1 MSKTYRPY
9 NPDQMYLLPPSLKD
23 WLPEGHLAYF
33 ISDLVDQLDLSAIEQ
48 VYEREERGY
57 PPYNP
62 RMMVKVLLYAEC
74 VGVRPSRKI
83 SESLEDSVAF
93 RVLAA
98 GNMPSFGTIAEFRR
112 RHLNALAELFA
123 QVLLVCDQSGLVS
136 LEHVSLDGTKIK
148 ANASKHKAMSY
159 GRMKTTRAKLEKEIE
174 ELLRES
180 VRFDEEDDCR
190 FGPDKRGDELPEDL
204 AIREKRLAKIKEAM
218 VAIEEEAQAKAAKS
232 AAEGADQTEGE
243 GSSQPQKRR
252 GRKPK
257 NPPGVPKDKD
267 QRNFT
272 DPESRIMK
280 NSDKAFIQAYNAQA
294 VVDSQSQIIVA
305 ADLTNQA
312 SDSPHLKNM
321 IEQVEHNLGR
331 KPSKLSADAG
341 YFSDANV
348 AFLERSHIDAYIPPE
363 KQKHGTPVEP
373 APRGRIPTGLSRKDR
388 MRRKLKTKRGRQV
401 YRLRKQIVEPVF
413 GQVKT
418 VQGIRQF
425 SLRGMFKVR
434 AEWLIV
440 CTAHNILKL
449 FRSGATLKVPSF
461 CST

>member
-1 MSKTYRPY
+1 M
-9 NPDQMYLLPPSLKD
+9 
-23 WLPEGHLAYF
+23 
-33 ISDLVDQLDLSAIEQ
+33 
-48 VYEREERGY
+48 
-57 PPYNP
+57 
-62 RMMVKVLLYAEC
+62 
-74 VGVRPSRKI
+74 
-83 SESLEDSVAF
+83 
-93 RVLAA
+93 LAA
-98 GNMPSFGTIAEFRR
+98 GNMPSFRTIADFRR
-112 RHLNALAELFA
+112 KHLNELGELFS
-123 QVLLVCDQSGLVS
+123 QVFLVCDQSGLVS
-136 LEHVSLDGTKIK
+136 LKHVSLDGTKIR

-159 GRMKTTRAKLEKEIE
+159 GRMRTTRARLEKEIE
-174 ELLRES
+174 ELLQES
-180 VRFDEEDDCR
+180 VRFDEEEDRR
-190 FGPDKRGDELPEDL
+190 FGPDKRGDELPEDF

-218 VAIEEEAQAKAAKS
+218 AALEEEARAEAAKS
-232 AAEGADQTEGE
+232 AAEEADQTEGE
-243 GSSQPQKRR
+243 GSSQPKRRR

-257 NPPGVPKDKD
+257 NPLGVPKDKD

-312 SDSPHLKNM
+312 ADSPHTTKM

-341 YFSDANV
+341 SFSDANV
-348 AFLERSHIDAYIPPE
+348 AFLEQSYIDAYIPPE

-373 APRGRIPTGLSRKDR
+373 APRGRIPAGLSCKDR
-388 MRRKLKTKRGRQV
+388 MRRRLKTKRGGQI

-425 SLRGMFKVR
+425 LLRGR
-434 AEWLIV
+434 
-440 CTAHNILKL
+440 LKCE
-449 FRSGATLKVPSF
+449 RSG
-461 CST
+461 